1 MRLRVKITGK
11 NQLFVTCAGFGS
23 VPGVVF
29 GLWGRSVNESFI
41 DSFSLFFIMAV
52 LVPAVVI
59 GTFGW
64 LLLRRRVKQEKI
76 GRVGSL
82 SFLIMAAALIWLS
95 LSPRQ
100 QVEGVDLLVFGVD
113 GATYSVLDPM
123 IEADALPTFELIR
136 GEGAYTTLHSMEP
149 MFSPLLWTTMATGRP
164 PEEHGV
170 MGFHV
175 HATDVQVPRFW
186 DVAEAEGR
194 SLGIYKWLVTYP
206 PREVDGFIVPAWLAP
221 GPETWPSELS
231 PVKEIE
237 LSNRLKRQRVDAV
250 RGTPELLIAA
260 IESGLRFSTVFEA
273 ISWKFTE
280 LFCSPNQ
287 LERRRR
293 LEHLRVEMDRD
304 VFAMSLVR
312 YSPQVAT
319 FTDYATD
326 GLAHLFWRWH
336 EPSAFEDVAPE
347 DVARYGEVLRDAYR
361 QADDVLA
368 ELIELVGEETT
379 VVVLSDHGF
388 QALHDGGENRSF
400 FSPKTERLDA
410 RLDELL
416 GDVDVSRLGI
426 KLTVAAVAPTIVMEE
441 LRAEIEQLLDE
452 NGEPFF
458 VVSDVPGAE
467 RSLGLTLA
475 NEEVDEE
482 RIANGSVGGEPMRA
496 YLKLDDVYSGDHHEN
511 GIFMA
516 IGPEIEAG
524 LVPEFG
530 LIDVAPTLHALM
542 GIAPAQDLSGEVQ
555 IVESE
560 LGPATRD
567 NLVGSGVWREGADGV
582 NEEQL
587 RALGY
592 IQ

>member
-1 MRLRVKITGK
+1 VKINGI
-11 NQLFVTCAGFGS
+11 NRLFITCAGIGAL
-23 VPGVVF
+23 PGLLF
-29 GLWGRSVNESFI
+29 GLWGRAVNESFI
-41 DSFSLFFIMAV
+41 DSFWLFLGLVV
-52 LVPAVVI
+52 LVPGLFAGLAGWIALQGRIKPGKPGPVIILSYIVGAVA
-59 GTFGW
+59 
-64 LLLRRRVKQEKI
+64 LC
-76 GRVGSL
+76 SL
-82 SFLIMAAALIWLS
+82 SY
-95 LSPRQ
+95 SPRQ
-100 QVEGVDLLVFGVD
+100 QVDGVDLLVFGVD

-123 IEADALPTFELIR
+123 IENDSLPTFERLMN
-136 GEGAYTTLHSMEP
+136 EGAYTVLHSMEP
-149 MFSPLLWTTMATGRP
+149 MFSPLLWTTMATGRT

-186 DVAEAEGR
+186 DVAESEGR

-206 PREVDGFIVPAWLAP
+206 PREVDGFMVPAWLAP
-221 GPETWPSELS
+221 GPETWPPELS

-237 LSNRLKRQRVDAV
+237 LSNRLKRQRIEAV
-250 RGTPELLIAA
+250 RGTGELLIEA
-260 IESGLRFSTVFEA
+260 IRSGLRFSTLVEAAGWKLTEVFG
-273 ISWKFTE
+273 
-280 LFCSPNQ
+280 SPNQ

-293 LEHLRVEMDRD
+293 LEHLRVQMDRD

-312 YSPQVAT
+312 HTPEVAT

-326 GLAHLFWRWH
+326 GLAHIFWRWH
-336 EPSAFEDVAPE
+336 EPSAFDDVDQA
-347 DVARYGEVLRDAYR
+347 DVERYGDVLRDAYR

-368 ELIELVGEETT
+368 ELIELVGEDTT

-388 QALHDGGENRSF
+388 QALNEGGENRAF

-410 RLDELL
+410 RLDEML

-426 KLTVAAVAPTIVMEE
+426 KLTVAAVEPTIEMGA
-441 LRAEIEQLLDE
+441 LRAAIEQLLDE
-452 NGEPFF
+452 NGDPFF
-458 VVSDVPGAE
+458 VVSEVPGAE
-467 RSLGLTLA
+467 RSLGLTLT
-475 NEEVDEE
+475 NEEVDEL
-482 RIANGSVGGEPMRA
+482 RISNGQVGGEPMRA
-496 YLKLDDVYSGDHHEN
+496 YLKLDDVYSGDHHED
-511 GIFMA
+511 GVFMA
-516 IGPEIEAG
+516 MGPGITPG

-542 GIAPAQDLSGEVQ
+542 GIAPAQDLVGSVQ

-560 LGPATRD
+560 LGPASRD
-567 NLVGSGVWREGADGV
+567 GLMGQSVWQEGIDGV